1 MFALP
6 PVRKFWDQLQLLF
19 HRQPLSVHATAAEHA
34 LTHAFTYA
42 QPFPQSE
49 GLRAETATATRTLV
63 TVSTTIDPA
72 LEAEVLARR
81 LPRIDYFEFA
91 RAFQADLLDYQ
102 TARRL
107 TGWGGRLLEFIG
119 GPNLRLAYAAFRQ
132 SKQYKVIFTDGEHV
146 GIPLAFFCKLS
157 RCRPH
162 HLMLVHVLSVYKKM
176 IFFDL
181 FHLQSH
187 IDLFIVYSSRQ
198 RRFIEERWHLP
209 EGKIAYTPF
218 TVDTVFYAQDQI
230 TVTPRRMI
238 CSAGRECRDY
248 PTLIEAV
255 RDLDVEVVIA
265 AGSPYSKRRDTTKEV
280 EIPPHVKVDQLGPR
294 ALRQAYADSLF
305 VVVPLYNVDF
315 QAGVTVI
322 LEAMSM
328 GKAIICSRTLG
339 QTDIVVHGET
349 GLYVTPEDPAALRA
363 AIDQLM
369 ADPDLAKRMGEAGRR
384 RVENLMSLDLYIERL
399 TGHVQ
404 QALLS

>member
-1 MFALP
+1 MPALL

-19 HRQPLSVHATAAEHA
+19 QRQPLSVQSTVADHTFA
-34 LTHAFTYA
+34 YV

-49 GLRAETATATRTLV
+49 GLRAEATTAGRTLV

-72 LEAEVLARR
+72 LEKEVLEQR

-91 RAFQADLLDYQ
+91 RAFQADLIDYEA
-102 TARRL
+102 ARRQ
-107 TGWGGRLLEFIG
+107 TGWVGRLLEWIG
-119 GPNLRLAYAAFRQ
+119 GPNLTLAYATYRQ
-132 SKQYKVIFTDGEHV
+132 SNHYKVIFTDGEHI

-157 RCRPH
+157 GRRPR
-162 HLMLVHVLSVYKKM
+162 HLMLTHVLSVYKKM

-181 FHLQSH
+181 FHIQSH

-209 EGKIAYTPF
+209 ETQIAYTPF
-218 TVDTVFYAQDQI
+218 TVDTVFYSQDRI

-255 RDLDVEVVIA
+255 RDLDLDVVIA

-280 EIPPHVKVDQLGPR
+280 EIPANVLVDQLGPR

-305 VVVPLYNVDF
+305 VVVPLYDVDF

-328 GKAIICSRTLG
+328 GKAIICSRTRG
-339 QTDIVVHGET
+339 QTDVVVHGET
-349 GLYVTPEDPAALRA
+349 GLYVEPGNPAALRA
-363 AIDQLM
+363 AIEQLLH
-369 ADPDLAKRMGEAGRR
+369 DPELTKRMGEAGRR
-384 RVENLMSLDLYIERL
+384 RAETLMSLDRYTERL
-399 TGHVQ
+399 TDHVQ
-404 QALLS
+404 RALLS